1 MLQIDYKSGI
11 SICDQIVNGFIRLI
25 AVGVLKT
32 DDAMP
37 SVRSLALK
45 LSVNPNTIQKAY
57 TLLEERGVIYSVK
70 GKGSFVAN
78 GDNTKVAIFDNEKE
92 KLKQALLSSKSVGF
106 PRAEI
111 IKLLDEVYKEEGVG
125 TDD

>member
-25 AVGVLKT
+25 AVGVLNT

-37 SVRSLALK
+37 SVRSMALK

-57 TLLEERGVIYSVK
+57 TILEERGVIYSVK

-78 GDNTKVAIFDNEKE
+78 DKDTKNAIFENEKE
-92 KLKQALLSSKSVGF
+92 KLKQAILSAYNVGF
-106 PRAEI
+106 PEEEI
-111 IKLLDEVYKEEGVG
+111 AKITNEVYKKGEMASN
-125 TDD
+125 D

>member
-25 AVGVLKT
+25 AIGVLKT
-32 DDAMP
+32 DDALP
-37 SVRSLALK
+37 SVRQMALK

-57 TLLEERGVIYSVK
+57 ALLEERGVIYSVK

-78 GDNTKVAIFDNEKE
+78 GDNTKSAIFSNEEE
-92 KLKQALLSSKSVGF
+92 KVRQMLLSAKSVGF
-106 PRAEI
+106 PREKIIGLIDEI
-111 IKLLDEVYKEEGVG
+111 YEKER
-125 TDD
+125 DL

>member
-25 AVGVLKT
+25 AIGVLKT
-32 DDAMP
+32 DDSLP
-37 SVRSLALK
+37 SVRQLALK

-78 GDNTKVAIFDNEKE
+78 GDDTKSAIFNNEQE
-92 KLKQALLSSKSVGF
+92 KLKQILSSAKSVGY
-106 PRAEI
+106 PREKIIDLINEI
-111 IKLLDEVYKEEGVG
+111 YGKER
-125 TDD
+125 DL